1 LGRGIG
7 HFVFPV
13 KQEEGMIKAEQKPID
28 EILRYLDPYNKILLV
43 GCGACV
49 TVCQAGGEKEVG
61 LLASGL
67 RMARQ
72 KIGKKMEVLEATTTR
87 QCEPEFALELTET
100 VDKVEAVVSIAC
112 GVGVQ
117 TLVRHFPKTPVFP
130 GVNTSFLGET
140 VQHGIWEERCQAC
153 GNCILEKTG
162 GICPVARCAKQLM
175 NGPCGGSS
183 KGKCEIK
190 RETDCAWQLIYD
202 RLKALGQLHKL
213 EEVIPPRRWGVE
225 SRDSGPRR
233 IVREDLKI

>member
-1 LGRGIG
+1 
-7 HFVFPV
+7 
-13 KQEEGMIKAEQKPID
+13 MIKAEQKPID
-28 EILRYLDPYNKILLV
+28 EILTFLDPYNKILLV

-49 TVCQAGGEKEVG
+49 TVCHAGGEKEVG

-67 RMARQ
+67 RMAR
-72 KIGKKMEVLEATTTR
+72 KKMGKMIEVEEATTAR
-87 QCEPEFALELTET
+87 QCEPEFALEVTGIVE
-100 VDKVEAVVSIAC
+100 KVEAVLSIAC

-117 TLVRHFPKTPVFP
+117 TLARHFSKTPVLP
-130 GVNTSFLGET
+130 GVNTTFMGET
-140 VQHGIWEERCQAC
+140 TAHGVWEERCQAC

-162 GICPVARCAKQLM
+162 GICPVARCAKQLF

-202 RLKALGQLHKL
+202 RLKALGQLYRL
-213 EEVIPPRRWGVE
+213 EEIIPAKRWGVE

-233 IVREDLKI
+233 IVREDLKV

>member
-1 LGRGIG
+1 
-7 HFVFPV
+7 
-13 KQEEGMIKAEQKPID
+13 MIKAEQKPVD
-28 EILRYLDPYNKILLV
+28 EILRCLDPYNKILLA

-49 TVCQAGGEKEVG
+49 TVCHAGGEKEVG
-61 LLASGL
+61 LLASSL
-67 RMARQ
+67 RMARK
-72 KIGKKMEVLEATTTR
+72 KIGKMIEVQEATPAR
-87 QCEPEFALELTET
+87 QCEPEFALELTEA
-100 VDKVEAVVSIAC
+100 VEKVEAVLSIAC

-117 TLVRHFPKTPVFP
+117 TLARHFPKTPVFP
-130 GVNTSFLGET
+130 GVNTIFMGET
-140 VQHGIWEERCQAC
+140 VAHGVWEERCQAC

-162 GICPVARCAKQLM
+162 GICPVARCAKQLF

-213 EEVIPPRRWGVE
+213 EEIIPAKRWGVE

-233 IVREDLKI
+233 IVREDLKV

>member
-1 LGRGIG
+1 
-7 HFVFPV
+7 
-13 KQEEGMIKAEQKPID
+13 MIKAEQKPIE
-28 EILRYLDPYNKILLV
+28 EILGYLDPYNKILLS

-49 TVCQAGGEKEVG
+49 TVCHAGGEKEVE
-61 LLASGL
+61 LLASSL
-67 RMARQ
+67 RMARA
-72 KIGKKMEVLEATTTR
+72 KIGKQIEVLEATPAR
-87 QCEPEFALELTET
+87 QCEPEFALELAET
-100 VDKVEAVVSIAC
+100 VKKVEAVVSIAC

-117 TLVRHFPKTPVFP
+117 TLVRHFSKTPVFP
-130 GVNTSFLGET
+130 GVNTTFMGET
-140 VQHGIWEERCQAC
+140 VAHGVWEERCQAC

-202 RLKALGQLHKL
+202 RLQALGQLYKM
-213 EEVIPPRRWGVE
+213 EEVIPPRRWGVD

>member
-1 LGRGIG
+1 
-7 HFVFPV
+7 
-13 KQEEGMIKAEQKPID
+13 MIKAEQKPID
-28 EILRYLDPYNKILLV
+28 EILRTIDPYNKILLS

-49 TVCQAGGEKEVG
+49 AVCHAGGEKEVG
-61 LLASGL
+61 LLASAL
-67 RMARQ
+67 RMARK
-72 KIGKKMEVLEATTTR
+72 KIGKTIAVLEAAPAR
-87 QCEPEFALELTET
+87 QCEPEFAIELGET
-100 VDKVEAVVSIAC
+100 IENVEAVVSIAC

-130 GVNTSFLGET
+130 GVNTTFLGET
-140 VQHGIWEERCQAC
+140 VVHGVWEERCQAC

-162 GICPVARCAKQLM
+162 GICPISRCAKQLF

-202 RLKALGQLHKL
+202 RLKALGQLYKL
-213 EEVIPPRRWGVE
+213 EEVIPARRWGVE

-233 IVREDLKI
+233 IVREDLKV